1 VNTALT
7 GAHYPLRII
16 THHIGRSRVEETV
29 CGRCI
34 RRLGPGFI
42 ARELWPCRRSG
53 QPTSPAAGTSP

>member
-1 VNTALT
+1 MNTALT
-7 GAHYPLRII
+7 GAHYPLRVI

-53 QPTSPAAGTSP
+53 RTT